1 MEMIGR
7 EYQTKQLRQ
16 YIERGMCCQVIGPAG
31 SGKTTLIQAVV
42 EKLPS
47 NFRIAH
53 LTAQDYTSEA
63 SFWSALWTSLGQ
75 SSKAPESPSHL
86 VEVVE
91 QWRSQGIVTVICL
104 DDVDAVADQ
113 LAVLSPDF
121 FFDLR
126 NLTTEAKVVFVA
138 AARQPLS
145 ALLPSSRIGSNFFSY
160 FALLQ
165 LGAITVDDAVRFFDG
180 EKVILSAEDE
190 QLLRGAKAYLPSHLS
205 KIAEDRRAGKSFGTS
220 LQETRSL

>member
-1 MEMIGR
+1 MELIGR
-7 EYQTKQLRQ
+7 EYQARQLRQ
-16 YIERGMCCQVIGPAG
+16 YIERGMSCQVIGPTG

-42 EKLPS
+42 ETLPE
-47 NFRIAH
+47 NFRITR
-53 LTAQDYTSEA
+53 LTVQDYTSEA
-63 SFWSALWTSLGQ
+63 AFWQALWAGFGRSEAAPPTTSRLAEVLGT
-75 SSKAPESPSHL
+75 
-86 VEVVE
+86 
-91 QWRSQGIVTVICL
+91 WNRQGITTVVCL
-104 DDVDAVADQ
+104 DDTDAVADQ

-126 NLTTEAKVVFVA
+126 TLATEAKVVFVA

-165 LGAITVDDAVRFFDG
+165 LGAINVDEAMRFFDG
-180 EKVILSAEDE
+180 EKVVLSAEDE
-190 QLLRGAKAYLPSHLS
+190 QLLRGAKAYFPAQLS

-220 LQETRSL
+220 LQETRTL